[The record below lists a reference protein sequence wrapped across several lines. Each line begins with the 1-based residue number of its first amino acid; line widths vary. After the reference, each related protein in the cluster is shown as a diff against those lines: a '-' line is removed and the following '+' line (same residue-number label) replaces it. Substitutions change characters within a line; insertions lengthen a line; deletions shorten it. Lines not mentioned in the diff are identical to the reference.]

1 MPNYKN
7 ARHGEDIHRELTAI
21 FRSLKD
27 PRIDPMLSIV
37 RTELSRDGSSSK
49 VYVSSLEGLQRAEES
64 VKGLKSAAGFI
75 RREVGLR
82 LAMRHTPEFHF
93 IADNS
98 IEYGVHISR
107 LLREIVPEDG
117 ETEEKQP

>member
-37 RTELSRDGSSSK
+37 RTELSRDGSSCK

-117 ETEEKQP
+117 ATEEKQP

>member
-37 RTELSRDGSSSK
+37 RTELSRDGSSCK
-49 VYVSSLEGLQRAEES
+49 VYVSSLSGIETAKES
-64 VKGLKSAAGFI
+64 VKGLKSAAGYI
-75 RREVGLR
+75 RREVGSR
-82 LAMRHTPEFHF
+82 LAMRHTPG
-93 IADNS
+93 IP
-98 IEYGVHISR
+98 VHR
-107 LLREIVPEDG
+107 R
-117 ETEEKQP
+117 

>member
-37 RTELSRDGSSSK
+37 RTELSRDGSSCK

-82 LAMRHTPEFHF
+82 LAVRHTPEFHF

>member
-37 RTELSRDGSSSK
+37 RTELSRDGSSCK
-49 VYVSSLEGLQRAEES
+49 VYVSSLEGAA
-64 VKGLKSAAGFI
+64 KSRG
-75 RREVGLR
+75 VGEG
-82 LAMRHTPEFHF
+82 A
-93 IADNS
+93 
-98 IEYGVHISR
+98 
-107 LLREIVPEDG
+107 
-117 ETEEKQP
+117 

>member
-37 RTELSRDGSSSK
+37 RTELSRDGSSCK

-98 IEYGVHISR
+98 IEYGVHMSKIID
-107 LLREIVPEDG
+107 EVTAKD
-117 ETEEKQP
+117 EENV